1 MWIDQRY
8 SLLTGNNLN
17 PRGFN
22 LDLENG
28 LLIDDPQGQ
37 WLAPREAELSEL
49 RRFAPRIGS
58 AEALGE
64 KAEHPKQVRKFLR
77 RLRYSRL
84 EPLIK
89 RVL

>member
-1 MWIDQRY
+1 M
-8 SLLTGNNLN
+8 LTGNNLN

-37 WLAPREAELSEL
+37 WQAPREAELGEL
-49 RRFAPRIGS
+49 RRHAPRIDP
-58 AEALGE
+58 AQALGV
-64 KAEHPKQVRKFLR
+64 KAEHPKEVRKLLR
-77 RLRYSRL
+77 RLRFSRL